1 MTTETLT
8 IAVDFN
14 NRISGSTINDF
25 TCRFSDNW
33 HIKRLA
39 LVGAMISNTEYTID
53 SRINS
58 IQTNLGAAALQFPR
72 QYDIVALMALI
83 QAELISIGHAGCVV
97 SLNSSG
103 RVQIACAVAMS
114 IIVNQYSAFT
124 RLGFTQS
131 QGPNVVLTA
140 NTIPLSNFLPA
151 AYIQLSEGNKTVR
164 MPSENMLRCTYV
176 VPLDRKTTVS
186 KFEDR
191 EGTQVAEMGG
201 RIYDL
206 NVRLLDGNGVSL
218 NLEGQQCLLLL
229 RAWC

>member
-14 NRISGSTINDF
+14 NRVAGSSINDF
-25 TCRFSDNW
+25 TCRYSDNW

-39 LVGAMISNTEYTID
+39 LVGAVISNKEYTID
-53 SRINS
+53 ARINT

-72 QYDIVALMALI
+72 EYDIVALMALI

-97 SLNSSG
+97 SLNAAG
-103 RVQIACAVAMS
+103 KVQIACAVAMS
-114 IIVNQYSAFT
+114 IVVNQYSAFT

-131 QGPNVVLTA
+131 QGLATVLVADT
-140 NTIPLSNFLPA
+140 TPLSNLLPA
-151 AYIQLSEGNKTVR
+151 VYIQLSEGNKTVR
-164 MPSENMLRCTYV
+164 MPTDNMLRCTYV
-176 VPLDRKTTVS
+176 VPIDRETSETRFK
-186 KFEDR
+186 DR
-191 EGTQVAEMGG
+191 EGTQVAEVGN

-206 NVRLLDGNGVSL
+206 QVKLLDGNGKSL
-218 NLEGQQCLLLL
+218 ALEGQQCLLIL